1 MEGFFFTLS
10 THVLPTKSF
19 NFK

>member
-1 MEGFFFTLS
+1 MKRFFFTLS
-10 THVLPTKSF
+10 THVLPMKSF